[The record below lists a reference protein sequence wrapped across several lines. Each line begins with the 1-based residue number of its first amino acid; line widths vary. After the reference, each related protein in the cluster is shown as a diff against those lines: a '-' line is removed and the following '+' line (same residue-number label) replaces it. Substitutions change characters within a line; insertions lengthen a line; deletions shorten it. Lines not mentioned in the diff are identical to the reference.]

1 MTSALQLANDIAD
14 DFGACLE
21 HCDDRPGCWE
31 CETKFAVALE
41 LRSRLVKA
49 GFKVFLSCVEP
60 HRSTIT
66 VDLTEEFGEMRAEQ
80 DACTTREMGR

>member
-14 DFGACLE
+14 DFGLCLE
-21 HCDDRPGCWE
+21 QSCVPYHWYCD
-31 CETKFAVALE
+31 TTFHTALK
-41 LRSRLVKA
+41 LRRVLGGA
-49 GFKVFLSCVEP
+49 GFTVSLDCSVP

-66 VDLTEEFGEMRAEQ
+66 VDLAEELGEMRAEQ

>member
-14 DFGACLE
+14 DFGLCLE
-21 HCDDRPGCWE
+21 NVDGSDQWSCD
-31 CETKFAVALE
+31 TQFHTALK
-41 LRSRLVKA
+41 LRRVLSRS
-49 GFKVFLSCVEP
+49 GFSVTLDCSVP

-66 VDLTEEFGEMRAEQ
+66 VDLTEELGEMRAEQ